1 MLKQSPHA
9 PTTEASSGDATRA
22 HPSASESSTAV
33 PSPAAVTPVVV
44 CSNCQRVRMAPGDW
58 RLIPHASGIP
68 MAHGLCPQCVSTSPY
83 AASVPSVPSVPSAVN
98 LRTLRHMIQG
108 NLDMARR
115 LIRIGDAQL
124 ALRELEQATTKID
137 QFLNQL
143 T

>member
-1 MLKQSPHA
+1 MLKQSPHD

-22 HPSASESSTAV
+22 HPSASESSSAA
-33 PSPAAVTPVVV
+33 PSPAVLLNPAPVIANGVV
-44 CSNCQRVRMAPGDW
+44 CAGCRRTRIAPGKW
-58 RLIPHASGIP
+58 EHIPLGSNAS
-68 MAHGLCPQCVSTSPY
+68 HGLCPECADKQRAEIPHARVEAQSR
-83 AASVPSVPSVPSAVN
+83 V
-98 LRTLRHMIQG
+98 LRHMIQG

-115 LIRIGDAQL
+115 LIGIGDAAL